1 MNKEKWEEYIK
12 RIKQEIKKE
21 YKEEKGIEKKNKE
34 RLKKEIINAVRDLIP
49 KEKFKEF
56 AVMFSGGVD
65 SSLIALIAKR
75 FSKDFWCYCV
85 YFYDKNIKDKDIIYA
100 EKVAKALSLKLRKIK
115 LSLDD
120 IEKMIKPVVKLVG
133 KDIVK
138 VGVALVDYAV
148 MQEAKKQNIRYV
160 FSGLGSEEIFAGYE
174 RHLVKDVNKECWN
187 GLMNMYNRDIIRDKA
202 VARYFRIKLLFP
214 FLEKEVIK
222 EAMKISGKEKIKKIK
237 GRVFKKYILREI
249 ACELGLAKEFAFRKK
264 LAAQY
269 GSNMIKAI
277 KKLAKKNG
285 FRYMKDYINSL

>member
-1 MNKEKWEEYIK
+1 MEEKEWENYIRK
-12 RIKQEIKKE
+12 IKQEIAKD
-21 YKEEKGIEKKNKE
+21 KGKGNKE
-34 RLKKEIINAVRDLIP
+34 KLKRAIVSAIENLIP
-49 KEKFKEF
+49 KEKF

-75 FSKDFWCYCV
+75 FNKDFWCYCA
-85 YFYDKNIKDKDIIYA
+85 YFYDKNIKDKDIVYA
-100 EKVAKALSLKLRKIK
+100 EKVAKVLSLKLRKIK
-115 LSLDD
+115 LSLEDV
-120 IEKMIKPVVKLVG
+120 EKMIKPVVRLVG
-133 KDIVK
+133 RDIVK

-174 RHLVKDVNKECWN
+174 RHLVEDVNKECWK
-187 GLMNMYNRDIIRDKA
+187 GLMSMYKRDIVRDET
-202 VARYFRIKLLFP
+202 VARYFRIKLLLP

-222 EAMKISGKEKIKKIK
+222 EAMKISGKEKIKKIE
-237 GRVFKKYILREI
+237 GRVVKKYILREI
-249 ACELGLAKEFAFRKK
+249 AYELGLAKEFAFRKK

-285 FRYMKDYINSL
+285 FKYMRDYLNSL